1 MKELESEDFTAVFCI
16 SDKMCGGVYDLL
28 EERGLVAGKDIS
40 VAGYDDSEIAAY
52 FRPGLTTMAI
62 DLKEIGRVAAR
73 KLIDEMT
80 ADYEAEQKE
89 LKEDIEKKTKLLES
103 SEQKKVDMRML
114 LKGLRAFSE
123 CRTLTPEI
131 LNMLIERIEVHKSEK
146 IDGKKR
152 VKVDVY
158 FTAIGMIDIPT
169 EAEIAAL
176 TEEIRNNPDKMKL
189 IA

>member
-1 MKELESEDFTAVFCI
+1 MK
-16 SDKMCGGVYDLL
+16 
-28 EERGLVAGKDIS
+28 
-40 VAGYDDSEIAAY
+40 
-52 FRPGLTTMAI
+52 
-62 DLKEIGRVAAR
+62 
-73 KLIDEMT
+73 MT

-123 CRTLTPEI
+123 CKTLTPEI

-169 EAEIAAL
+169 EAEIEAL

>member
-1 MKELESEDFTAVFCI
+1 
-16 SDKMCGGVYDLL
+16 
-28 EERGLVAGKDIS
+28 
-40 VAGYDDSEIAAY
+40 
-52 FRPGLTTMAI
+52 
-62 DLKEIGRVAAR
+62 
-73 KLIDEMT
+73 
-80 ADYEAEQKE
+80 
-89 LKEDIEKKTKLLES
+89 
-103 SEQKKVDMRML
+103 MRML

-146 IDGKKR
+146 VDGKKR

-169 EAEIAAL
+169 EAEIEAL

-189 IA
+189 IV